1 MSTIHPKLS
10 SCNDSEPVI
19 QRQLEAISNDINMI
33 KEVVCGKLYVFA
45 RMKDRTLNIGF
56 TDDLPTRK
64 DYWESKGF
72 KFIDSTYRILR
83 LFEIP
88 RQLYI
93 AEDENHLDIWKKI
106 MYQINSIRIRNT
118 KNNQRDYERL
128 VTKFIDS
135 IINSDMTLESLLRWT
150 TRNHLPA
157 IRWVAPQEI
166 GLHHHTK
173 RDQQVIEKKYYM
185 ADLKWDLERNYIAF
199 SQPN

>member
-72 KFIDSTYRILR
+72 KFIDSTSYSAKAERR
-83 LFEIP
+83 LHKRLKDMGFNPKFGREQYELTSQIIKVCK
-88 RQLYI
+88 RLYVPI
-93 AEDENHLDIWKKI
+93 GNLEESVPHDLLK
-106 MYQINSIRIRNT
+106 SRNRSFQV
-118 KNNQRDYERL
+118 N
-128 VTKFIDS
+128 
-135 IINSDMTLESLLRWT
+135 
-150 TRNHLPA
+150 LP
-157 IRWVAPQEI
+157 I
-166 GLHHHTK
+166 G
-173 RDQQVIEKKYYM
+173 
-185 ADLKWDLERNYIAF
+185 F
-199 SQPN
+199 SQNSV